1 MAKCDWCGGYTSDPL
16 VFEDYE
22 EQFCSRRCIDEFI
35 TRGYSLKKKEGCFIA
50 TAVYG
55 NYDHPMVQDFRFFR
69 DFTLKKSSIGRKFI
83 SFYYKNS
90 PSIAQRIESHS
101 TLKTGIRV
109 MFLSP
114 IHWGLRMF
122 GMLEKNNK

>member
-1 MAKCDWCGGYTSDPL
+1 MIGVVA
-16 VFEDYE
+16 
-22 EQFCSRRCIDEFI
+22 
-35 TRGYSLKKKEGCFIA
+35 TRAIHLFLRTMRNNFAADVALMSLLQEGTALKKKEGCFIA

-101 TLKTGIRV
+101 TLKTGIRL